1 MDFASKIYFY
11 NFESV
16 KILYSNFPM
25 GRTLV
30 ILKPSAIQRGIIGE
44 IITRFEK
51 KGLVLIGLKMMQL
64 NDAILNIHYSHLAEK
79 PYFNRVKSSM
89 MACPVIVCCWEG
101 KDAINVVHN
110 MAGATNGRNALPGT
124 IRGDYSMSHQENI
137 VHTSDSVETA
147 RKELNLFFT
156 NQELYNYQLAPVK
169 YLYGE
174 DEID

>member
-1 MDFASKIYFY
+1 
-11 NFESV
+11 
-16 KILYSNFPM
+16 
-25 GRTLV
+25 
-30 ILKPSAIQRGIIGE
+30 
-44 IITRFEK
+44 
-51 KGLVLIGLKMMQL
+51 
-64 NDAILNIHYSHLAEK
+64 
-79 PYFNRVKSSM
+79 M